1 MLHIAILGAGNIAG
15 TMAKTLNGMEE
26 KGRRFCCY
34 AVAARELERAQVFAE
49 KYGFERAYGSYEEM
63 LADDQVDF
71 VYIATPH
78 GCHYEHIKLCL
89 KYGKH
94 VLCEKAFTLNAS
106 QAREVLSMA
115 KEKGLLITEA
125 IWPRYQPMR
134 KILDD
139 LLASGVIGKIHLM
152 VANIAFDS
160 DHVPR
165 MYRPELGGGSLLD
178 ITIYPLN
185 TAIMAFGDQITKVDS
200 SVQMTESGV
209 DAQESITL
217 HFADGK
223 MAVIAASMY
232 AQGDTSVMFCGEQ
245 GRIHLENIFNPK
257 SFTIYNRK
265 DELVEKIERPEQI
278 TGYEYEVRSCLD
290 AIETGALECPEM
302 PHKDTLFML
311 DLMDGLRAQWGMK
324 YPIAKESFM

>member
-26 KGRRFCCY
+26 KGIQFCCY
-34 AVAARELERAQVFAE
+34 AVAAREFDRAQAFADRF
-49 KYGFERAYGSYEEM
+49 GFEKAYGSYEEM
-63 LADDQVDF
+63 LSDENVDF

-78 GCHYEHIKLCL
+78 GYHYEHIKLCL
-89 KYGKH
+89 EYGKH
-94 VLCEKAFTLNAS
+94 VLCEKAFTLNVE
-106 QAREVLSMA
+106 QAREVFAVA
-115 KEKGLLITEA
+115 KEKGLLLTEA

-134 KILDD
+134 KILND
-139 LLASGVIGKIHLM
+139 LLESGVIGKPHLM
-152 VANIAFDS
+152 VADIAFDS

-165 MYRPELGGGSLLD
+165 MHRPELGGGSLLD

-185 TAIMAFGDQITKVDS
+185 LAIMAFGDKVTKVDS
-200 SVQMTESGV
+200 SVQMHESGV

-217 HFADGK
+217 QFADGK

-232 AQGDTSVMFCGEQ
+232 AQGDTSALICGEQ

-257 SFTIYNRK
+257 SLTVYNRSG
-265 DELVEKIERPEQI
+265 DVVEKILCPEQI
-278 TGYEYEVRSCLD
+278 TGYEYEVRSCLK
-290 AIETGALECPEM
+290 ALESGETECPEM

-311 DLMDGLRAQWGMK
+311 ELMDGLRKEWGMQ
-324 YPIAKESFM
+324 YPCETL

>member
-1 MLHIAILGAGNIAG
+1 MLHTAILGAGNIAG

-26 KGRRFCCY
+26 KNERFCCY
-34 AVAARELERAQVFAE
+34 AVAARDLGRAKEFAD
-49 KYGFERAYGSYEEM
+49 KYGFEKAYGSYEEM
-63 LADDQVDF
+63 LSDEKVDF

-78 GCHYEHIKLCL
+78 GYHYEHIKLCL
-89 KYGKH
+89 EYGKH
-94 VLCEKAFTLNAS
+94 VLCEKAFTLNAD
-106 QAREVLSMA
+106 QAREVFA
-115 KEKGLLITEA
+115 IAEEKGVLLTEA

-139 LLASGVIGKIHLM
+139 LLASGVIGKTHMM
-152 VANIAFDS
+152 VADIAFDS

-165 MYRPELGGGSLLD
+165 MHRPELGGGSLLD

-185 TAIMAFGDQITKVDS
+185 LAIMAFGDKVTKVDS
-200 SVQMTESGV
+200 SVQLTESGV

-217 HFADGK
+217 QFADGK

-232 AQGDTSVMFCGEQ
+232 AEGDTSAMFCGEQ
-245 GRIHLENIFNPK
+245 GRIHLENIFNPI
-257 SFTIYNRK
+257 SLTIYNRRG
-265 DELVEKIERPEQI
+265 EFVEKIMRPEQI

-290 AIETGALECPEM
+290 AIESGILECPEM

-311 DLMDGLRAQWGMK
+311 DMMDGLRAQWGMK
-324 YPIAKESFM
+324 YPCEM